1 MIKKTFPATLEG
13 LGQTLDLI
21 ESTLLGYKMNRKDV
35 NHAILSVDETLVTL
49 INNADP
55 DTDLSCKISYWFG
68 RITIKINVK
77 GKQIDLNEAL
87 TANQVF
93 DPDMG
98 HEAEE
103 AIRNM
108 VLKRLLRDIKYK
120 WKNGYS
126 TLVIT
131 AGHEEKSFIFY
142 TLGSLALAVVFGLV
156 GRKLFGAS
164 TIDNIDTYVL
174 MPVRQMFL
182 NAINLITAPCIFL
195 AIACAV
201 ADFGTYFEFGKVG
214 LKIIISYI
222 VTTIIAVIVGT
233 SAFFL
238 LKPGTFGIIKATAEA
253 ATPLKLSYLDMFVNI
268 VPSTI
273 IQPFESDSTL
283 QLIFFG
289 ILCGAA
295 LSMIGDYTAL
305 VKQIFNAF
313 SSLIGA
319 LRSIIINVFPL
330 AIFCITAHL
339 FLTVGNDTLVSLLQM
354 IFTEIV
360 ATFMM
365 IVVYCLMVLVVG
377 GLNPFIFL
385 KKYSPNFIP
394 TLTAASYGVT
404 MPDILN
410 TCKNKLGIS
419 NKVCSFS
426 VPLGATINMDGNCI
440 YFSIA
445 ALFLARLCG
454 IELSATQLIVMLA
467 SIVILSF
474 GSPGQAGSGVLC
486 LTAVLVQIGVPMESV
501 AFIVSIDAFIGLFR
515 KMSNIVGDVV
525 CSLTVAS
532 TEGLVDKKIY
542 YDGK

>member
-1 MIKKTFPATLEG
+1 MIRKSFPATLQG

-21 ESTLLGYKMNRKDV
+21 ENTLLNHNMNRKDV
-35 NHAILSVDETLVTL
+35 NHAILSVDETLVSL
-49 INNADP
+49 IENADEGSEL
-55 DTDLSCKISYWFG
+55 TCQISYWFG
-68 RITIKINVK
+68 KFTIKVTVK
-77 GKQIDLNEAL
+77 GKQIDLNQVL
-87 TANQVF
+87 TANQAI
-93 DPDMG
+93 DPSMG

-108 VLKRLLRDIKYK
+108 LLKRLLRDIKYK
-120 WKNGYS
+120 YRNGYS

-142 TLGSLALAVVFGLV
+142 TLGALALAVVFGLV
-156 GRKLFGAS
+156 GRKLFGTAA
-164 TIDNIDTYVL
+164 INNIDMYFL
-174 MPVRQMFL
+174 EPVRKMFL

-201 ADFGTYFEFGKVG
+201 ADFGSYFEFGKAG
-214 LKIIISYI
+214 AKIIMSYI
-222 VTTIIAVIVGT
+222 VTTFIAVIVGT
-233 SAFFL
+233 IAFFMI
-238 LKPGTFGIIKATAEA
+238 KPGTFGIIKATQEA
-253 ATPLKLSYLDMFVNI
+253 ATPLRLSYLDMIVNI
-268 VPSTI
+268 VPSTV
-273 IQPFESDSTL
+273 IQPFIADSTL

-313 SSLIGA
+313 SSLFGA
-319 LRSIIINVFPL
+319 IRSIIINVFPL

-339 FLTVGNDTLVSLLQM
+339 FLTVGSDTLLSLLQM
-354 IFTEIV
+354 IYTEIV
-360 ATFMM
+360 ATVMM
-365 IVVYCLMVLVVG
+365 IIVYCLIVLIVG
-377 GLNPFIFL
+377 RLNPFVFL

-419 NKVCSFS
+419 NKICSFS

-454 IELSATQLIVMLA
+454 IELTMTQLIVMLA

-542 YDGK
+542 YS

>member
-1 MIKKTFPATLEG
+1 MIKKSFPATLQG

-21 ESTLLGYKMNRKDV
+21 ETTLLEKYNMNRKDV
-35 NHAILSVDETLVTL
+35 NYAILSVDETLVTL
-49 INNADP
+49 IENADKESFL
-55 DTDLSCKISYWFG
+55 TCLITNWFG
-68 RITIKINVK
+68 KVTIKISVK
-77 GKQIDLNEAL
+77 GKQIDLNQVL
-87 TANQVF
+87 TANQVV
-93 DPDMG
+93 DPSMG

-108 VLKRLLRDIKYK
+108 LLKRLLRDIKYK
-120 WKNGYS
+120 YKNGYS

-131 AGHEEKSFIFY
+131 SGHEEKSFIFY
-142 TLGSLALAVVFGLV
+142 TLGALGLALIFGLI
-156 GRKLFGAS
+156 GRKCFGDA
-164 TIDNIDTYVL
+164 TIVNIDTYFL
-174 MPVRQMFL
+174 EPVRKMFL

-195 AIACAV
+195 AIALAV
-201 ADFGTYFEFGKVG
+201 ADFGSYFEFGKVG
-214 LKIIISYI
+214 VKIIVSYI
-222 VTTIIAVIVGT
+222 ATTILAVFVGT
-233 SAFFL
+233 TAFFI

-253 ATPLKLSYLDMFVNI
+253 TTPLKLSYLDMIVKI
-268 VPSTI
+268 VPATVI
-273 IQPFESDSTL
+273 EPFVSDSTL

-295 LSMIGDYTAL
+295 LSMIGDYTSL

-339 FLTVGNDTLVSLLQM
+339 FLTVGSDTLLSLLQM
-354 IFTEIV
+354 IYTEIF
-360 ATFMM
+360 ATIMM
-365 IVVYCLMVLVVG
+365 IVVYCLIVLFVG
-377 GLNPFIFL
+377 RLNPLVFL

-454 IELSATQLIVMLA
+454 IELSTTQLIVMLA

-532 TEGLVDKKIY
+532 TEGLVDKNIY
-542 YDGK
+542 YS